1 MPTLQGVFAPAL
13 TPFRADL
20 SPDVARWVDHGRRL
34 LNDGCHGLCPFGTTS
49 EATSLSPLERAEM
62 LEQLIGAGIGPAQLM
77 PGTGL
82 SSIPETVQLTRHAVE
97 QGVAGV
103 LMLPP
108 FFYKG
113 VSDDGL
119 FRHFAEVIER
129 VGDERLRIY
138 LYHIPQVTHV
148 GFGYDLIG
156 RLIDAYPQT
165 IVGIKDSSGDWE
177 NLSGVIERFPN
188 FTAFAG
194 TEMLLL
200 NTLRAGGAGT
210 ISAVANVAAVKIRTL
225 YDAYRGGASDK
236 ELESLNEEATATRR
250 VVKDYAAVPALK
262 QIMARQT
269 GDATWKTVRPP
280 LVQMG
285 DGEAEKMMAKLDAS
299 IM

>member
-1 MPTLQGVFAPAL
+1 MPTLHGVFAPAL

-20 SPDVARWVDHGRRL
+20 SPDVARWVEHCRRL

-62 LEQLIGAGIGPAQLM
+62 LEQLIGAGVDPAQLM

-82 SSIPETVQLTRHAVE
+82 NSIPETVQLTRHALE

-129 VGDERLRIY
+129 VGDERLRVY

-148 GFGYDLIG
+148 GFRYDLIG
-156 RLIDAYPQT
+156 RLIEAYPQT
-165 IVGIKDSSGDWE
+165 VVGIKDSSGDWG
-177 NLSGVIERFPN
+177 NLSGMIERFPSL
-188 FTAFAG
+188 TAFAG

-210 ISAVANVAAVKIRTL
+210 ISAVANVAATKIRAL
-225 YDAYRGGASDK
+225 YDAFQAGVGDE
-236 ELESLNEEATATRR
+236 ELETLNKDATATRH
-250 VVKDYAAVPALK
+250 VVKEYAAVPALK
-262 QIMARQT
+262 QIVARQT
-269 GDATWKTVRPP
+269 EDARWKVVRPP

-285 DGEAEKMMAKLDAS
+285 DEKAEKMLANL
-299 IM
+299 

>member
-1 MPTLQGVFAPAL
+1 MPPLHGVFAPAL
-13 TPFRADL
+13 TPFRADF
-20 SPDVARWVDHGRRL
+20 SPDVARWIDHCRWL
-34 LNDGCHGLCPFGTTS
+34 LNEGCHGLCPFGTTS
-49 EATSLSPLERAEM
+49 EATSLSSLERAEM
-62 LEQLIGAGIGPAQLM
+62 LEQLIGAGVDPAQLM

-82 SSIPETVQLTRHAVE
+82 NSIPETVQLTRHAVE

-103 LMLPP
+103 LVLPP

-129 VGDERLRIY
+129 VGDERLRLY
-138 LYHIPQVTHV
+138 LYHIPQVTHI
-148 GFGYDLIG
+148 GFGYNLIG

-165 IVGIKDSSGDWE
+165 VVGLKDSSGDWA
-177 NLSGVIERFPN
+177 NLSGVIERFPD

-210 ISAVANVAAVKIRTL
+210 ISAVANVAATKIRAL
-225 YDAYRGGASDK
+225 YDAFHAGAGDE
-236 ELESLNEEATATRR
+236 ELEALNKDATATRH
-250 VVKDYAAVPALK
+250 VVKEYAAVPALK
-262 QIMARQT
+262 QIIARRL
-269 GDATWKTVRPP
+269 GNDAWKIVRPP

-285 DGEAEKMMAKLDAS
+285 DEEAEKMLAKL
-299 IM
+299 

>member
-1 MPTLQGVFAPAL
+1 MSTLHGVFAPAL

-20 SPDVARWVDHGRRL
+20 SPDVARWIDRCRL
-34 LNDGCHGLCPFGTTS
+34 LLDDGCHGLCPFGTNS

-62 LEQLIGAGIGPAQLM
+62 LEQLIGAGVDPARLM

-82 SSIPETVQLTRHAVE
+82 NSIPETVQLTRHAVK

-129 VGDERLRIY
+129 VGDERLRVY
-138 LYHIPQVTHV
+138 LYHIPQVSHI
-148 GFGYDLIG
+148 GFSYDLIG
-156 RLIDAYPQT
+156 RLIEAYPQT
-165 IVGIKDSSGDWE
+165 VVGLKDSSGDWE
-177 NLSGVIERFPN
+177 NLRGMLERFPN
-188 FTAFAG
+188 FAAFAG

-210 ISAVANVAAVKIRTL
+210 ISAVANVAAGKIRAL
-225 YDAYRGGASDK
+225 YDAYQSGASD
-236 ELESLNEEATATRR
+236 EALDTLHQEATATRN
-250 VVKDYAAVPALK
+250 VVKEYAAIPALK
-262 QIMARQT
+262 QIVAQQT
-269 GDATWKTVRPP
+269 GDAAWKVVRPP
-280 LVQMG
+280 LVQME
-285 DGEAEKMMAKLDAS
+285 DGEAEKMLATL
-299 IM
+299 

>member
-1 MPTLQGVFAPAL
+1 MSTLHGVFAPAL

-20 SPDVARWVDHGRRL
+20 SPDVARWIDRCRRL
-34 LNDGCHGLCPFGTTS
+34 LNDGCHGLCPFGTNS

-62 LEQLIGAGIGPAQLM
+62 LEQLVGAGVDPARLM

-82 SSIPETVQLTRHAVE
+82 NSIPETVQLTRHAVE

-129 VGDERLRIY
+129 IGDERLRVY
-138 LYHIPQVTHV
+138 LYHIPQVTQI
-148 GFGYDLIG
+148 GFSYDLIG
-156 RLIDAYPQT
+156 RLIEAYPQT
-165 IVGIKDSSGDWE
+165 VVGLKDSSGDWE
-177 NLSGVIERFPN
+177 NLRGVLERFPG
-188 FTAFAG
+188 FAAFAG

-210 ISAVANVAAVKIRTL
+210 ISAIANVGAAKIRAL
-225 YDAYRGGASDK
+225 YDAFQEGGGRRRVGGAQSSGDGDPARRQSIQRRARAQANRGAADGRRHLENRAPAAAADGGSRGGGD
-236 ELESLNEEATATRR
+236 
-250 VVKDYAAVPALK
+250 DGAA
-262 QIMARQT
+262 R
-269 GDATWKTVRPP
+269 
-280 LVQMG
+280 
-285 DGEAEKMMAKLDAS
+285 
-299 IM
+299 